1 MCPEIMTVSLAFN
14 ARMSYRSRMQ
24 QELIRKKP
32 MHRQVNIRVDDN
44 LKAALEAL
52 AAYRYCSVSTIMREA
67 LLDIL
72 RKHDRIHQASTGR
85 N

>member
-1 MCPEIMTVSLAFN
+1 
-14 ARMSYRSRMQ
+14 
-24 QELIRKKP
+24 

-52 AAYRYCSVSTIMREA
+52 ADYRYCSVSTIMREA